1 VTEAEK
7 LKPATE
13 EVKNLAGPV
22 LTYLAAFTEAPARN
36 LEERLEKL
44 QKSAEL

>member
-1 VTEAEK
+1 METEK

-13 EVKNLAGPV
+13 EVKNLAETV
-22 LTYLAAFTEAPARN
+22 LAYLAAFSEESARN

-44 QKSAEL
+44 QKFTES